1 MLGFNNKKYSPEDT
15 LHFLHKIYNAKFNI
29 TLYKFK
35 LCLLFIMGSQKHYI
49 PLSSDNI
56 YDIVKLSVYLPNAEG
71 ENFIY
76 KLNKQNDKSKT
87 ALPDYYKNHRILFI
101 LFLIRHLKQYVLGE
115 QISSQ
120 LFVKFYFRSAP
131 SDIAYSSQGR
141 SFIDYSRQISQTG
154 TIFDNA
160 DGSGLS
166 AGYFDRVFLYF
177 KNHTHYGENI
187 LVLKPIDNQK
197 YRLDRY
203 ECLGDRFIVIKD
215 MCLSDPN
222 TIKYILSNMSDAAKK
237 SFFECIPDGKI
248 EASFGQIDSTIQ
260 IMNEIDPIKYRD
272 SINYLS
278 SLMN

>member
-1 MLGFNNKKYSPEDT
+1 MLRFDGNKYSTEET
-15 LHFLHKIYNAKFNI
+15 FHLLHKIYNAKFNI
-29 TLYKFK
+29 TFYKFK
-35 LCLLFIMGSQKHYI
+35 LCLSFIMDSQKHYI
-49 PLSSDNI
+49 SLSSDNI
-56 YDIVKLSVYLPNAEG
+56 YNIVRYSIYLPNEEG
-71 ENFIY
+71 ESFIQ
-76 KLNKQNDKSKT
+76 KLIKQSNKSKGE
-87 ALPDYYKNHRILFI
+87 LPEYYKNKRILFI
-101 LFLIRHLKQYVLGE
+101 FFLSKHLKQYVLGK

-120 LFVKFYFRSAP
+120 SFIKFYFKSAP
-131 SDIAYSSQGR
+131 DDIAYSSQGR

-187 LVLKPIDNQK
+187 LVLRPIDNQK

-215 MCLSDPN
+215 TCLSDPN
-222 TIKYILSNMSDAAKK
+222 AIKYILSNMSDVAKK